1 MTPMAQLFLATVA
14 FVATHFVPSMPL
26 RAALSRALGERGYLG
41 LYSAVAFAT
50 LGWMIWAYLRAPLE
64 PLWPGLRLLPAV
76 AMPFALVL
84 IACGV
89 LSPNPT
95 AVGQAKLLKAGEP
108 ARGILRVTRHPV
120 QWGILLWAG
129 AHVLA
134 RGDLK
139 SVLFFG
145 GFLVLSALGTVL
157 MDRRKE
163 KTLGEDWARF
173 AAATSNL
180 PFAAIARKRNRFDAG
195 EIGWAKPLIGLAAYA
210 ALFAAH
216 PWLFGARPW

>member
-95 AVGQAKLLKAGEP
+95 AVGQAKLLKAKVLMMGAGSIGGIAPQLAADRAAVPPEDAGNLGLGE
-108 ARGILRVTRHPV
+108 AMSEQGG
-120 QWGILLWAG
+120 Q
-129 AHVLA
+129 HVPFPL
-134 RGDLK
+134 GDLGVAHR
-139 SVLFFG
+139 SLPSLG
-145 GFLVLSALGTVL
+145 G
-157 MDRRKE
+157 D
-163 KTLGEDWARF
+163 
-173 AAATSNL
+173 
-180 PFAAIARKRNRFDAG
+180 
-195 EIGWAKPLIGLAAYA
+195 
-210 ALFAAH
+210 
-216 PWLFGARPW
+216 